1 MCKYFG
7 ALFCS
12 NARLLAF
19 FFSFFL
25 FVRPLFVL
33 FAFFN

>member
-1 MCKYFG
+1 MQIFWRAFLLKMRVY
-7 ALFCS
+7 
-12 NARLLAF
+12 RL

>member
-12 NARLLAF
+12 KCAFIGF